1 MTTRSTEVTATA
13 GRLVLPDVAPRFD
26 LKWLI
31 IGTPVALVVWLALVP
46 LVFLLWQSF
55 LTPQS
60 AAAPAQY
67 TLENFRAAYASTDTA
82 RLFLNSV
89 QFAVGAAVLSLVV
102 GTGLAWM
109 NERTNTPFKSLFF
122 ALAIIPLVIPGI
134 LFTVS
139 WIMLAS
145 PKIGLVNLALQ
156 KLFDTD
162 AVFVNVYTMAGMIW
176 VDGLHYSPMAF
187 LLMTAAFRSMDPALE
202 EQAAMSGASVPQIAR
217 RITLRLAWPAALG
230 SLLILFVRSIE
241 SFEVPALLGLPVGI
255 HVYTSSI
262 YQAIHQYPSQIGLAA
277 AYAVTLLLLTSLG
290 IYAQSRLSS
299 QGARFST
306 VTGKG
311 FRPRTIDLGRWRYLT
326 ATIFI
331 LYFVVIVLL
340 PFLVLAWSSL
350 QKFYSAPSW
359 AALSRVSL
367 DSYRAV
373 LDYPQFANTVWNSLV
388 LAVGSATTVMLVSAV
403 IAWIVVRTKVP
414 GRWMLDNL
422 ASLLLGFSGL
432 VLGLAIM
439 VCYLY
444 IDIGVYGT
452 LWIIFIAYVTRFL
465 PYGMRYSSA
474 SMLQIHKE
482 LEESAAMSG
491 ASWSMTFRRIV
502 LPLLK
507 PGLLAGF
514 IYVMI
519 VSIRELSSSILLYS
533 PGTEVVS
540 IMIWELW
547 ENGQYVELSALG
559 VMFIL
564 VLFVL
569 VMVAQWASRCSRLRT
584 CPSKCPRASCS
595 PCSDPVAAARRRRFA
610 RSPASSVPSPVRSA

>member
-1 MTTRSTEVTATA
+1 MV
-13 GRLVLPDVAPRFD
+13 GRFAPRPDSARRLEF
-26 LKWLI
+26 KGVV
-31 IGTPVALVVWLALVP
+31 IGLSVAAVAWLALVP
-46 LVFLLWQSF
+46 LVFLLWQSI
-55 LTPQS
+55 LTPQT
-60 AAAPAQY
+60 AAVPAQF
-67 TLENFRAAYASTDTA
+67 TLENFATAYLSADTA

-89 QFAVGAAVLSLVV
+89 QFAAGAAALALCV
-102 GTGLAWM
+102 GTILAWM

-122 ALAIIPLVIPGI
+122 ALTIIPLVIPGI

-145 PKIGLVNLALQ
+145 PKIGLINLALQ
-156 KLFDTD
+156 KLFNTDT
-162 AVFVNVYTMAGMIW
+162 VFFDIYTMAGMIW

-187 LLMTAAFRSMDPALE
+187 LLMTAAFRSMDPSLE
-202 EQAAMSGASVPQIAR
+202 EQAAMSGASMLQTVR
-217 RITLRLAWPAALG
+217 RITLKLTWPAALG

-241 SFEVPALLGLPVGI
+241 SFEVPALLGLPAGI

-262 YQAIHQYPSQIGLAA
+262 YQAIHQYPSRIGLAS

-290 IYAQSRLSS
+290 IYAQARLSG
-299 QGARFST
+299 QGGRYST

-311 FRPRTIDLGRWRYLT
+311 FRPRTIDLGNWRYVT
-326 ATIFI
+326 AAIFI
-331 LYFVVIVLL
+331 VYFVIIVLL
-340 PFLVLAWSSL
+340 PFLVLVWSSL

-359 AALSRVSL
+359 AALGRASF

-373 LDYPQFANTVWNSLV
+373 LDHPQFGQTVWNSLV
-388 LAVGSATTVMLVSAV
+388 LAVGSATAVMLISAV
-403 IAWIVVRTKVP
+403 ISWIVVRTKVR
-414 GRWMLDNL
+414 GRWMLDNI
-422 ASLLLGFSGL
+422 ASLPLVFPGL

-439 VCYLY
+439 VCYLTV
-444 IDIGVYGT
+444 DIGVYGT

-465 PYGMRYSSA
+465 PYGMRYNSA

-519 VSIRELSSSILLYS
+519 VSVRELSSSILLYS
-533 PGTEVVS
+533 PGSEVVS

-547 ENGQYVELSALG
+547 QNGQYVELSALG
-559 VMFIL
+559 VMLIIALFCL
-564 VLFVL
+564 VLL
-569 VMVAQWASRCSRLRT
+569 AQLFS
-584 CPSKCPRASCS
+584 
-595 PCSDPVAAARRRRFA
+595 RRFGIA
-610 RSPASSVPSPVRSA
+610 QA